1 MKILLKLV
9 LNTNQST
16 FFNRQEPV
24 QKQEPAQ
31 KHTQTIK
38 TEVIINNRSL
48 CTEWWAHPYSS
59 SSSSSIDWNQ
69 HKDRNQYK
77 DKEPVQRQEPVQKH
91 TLTIKT
97 EAIINN
103 RSFYTGTN
111 SIIKVFFP
119 VYLDEDLNSS
129 QMSQDRR
136 IMPEAQKLLYTNTWF
151 SH

>member
-16 FFNRQEPV
+16 FFHRQEPV
-24 QKQEPAQ
+24 Q

-48 CTEWWAHPYSS
+48 CTEWWAHPY

-129 QMSQDRR
+129 QMSQGRR
-136 IMPEAQKLLYTNTWF
+136 IMPEAEKLLYTNTWF